1 VIDFAIWA
9 GVLVLALFALVRG
22 ADAFMMA
29 AEALGLAW
37 GLSPFL
43 IGVTIV
49 AMGTS
54 LPELMS
60 GIAAVRSGASEIAAG
75 TAIGSNVTNIL
86 LVLSAAALIGR
97 GLRIDYELV
106 RVDLPFLFGSA
117 LLMTLFA
124 SDGVVGVGEALLG
137 LAALAVYLVYAAGE
151 PERPQTTV
159 AAAAA
164 EFKGPE
170 SSIAVRVWMSLVFGA
185 ALVQV
190 GASFTV
196 SAVIELSEIVG
207 FGNEILAASA
217 IALATSLPE
226 LSVTIHS
233 AWAGKPELAVGNV
246 IGSNIFN
253 ALGVIGGSALF
264 GPILVPDVMLTFGLP
279 SMLAATV
286 LCFFVLQEREMT
298 QWDGWLL
305 LILYIAY
312 TTHLYGAL

>member
-22 ADAFMMA
+22 ADLFMVA
-29 AEALGLAW
+29 AEALGLAY

-60 GIAAVRSGASEIAAG
+60 GIAAVWSGASEIAAG

-86 LVLSAAALIGR
+86 LVLSSAALIGG
-97 GLRIDYELV
+97 GLRVDYELV

-124 SDGVVGVGEALLG
+124 SDGVVGLGEALLG
-137 LAALAVYLVYAAGE
+137 LAALTVYLIYAAGE

-159 AAAAA
+159 SAAAA
-164 EFKGPE
+164 EFQGPE
-170 SSIAVRVWMSLVFGA
+170 SSVAVRVWVSLVFGA
-185 ALVQV
+185 AVVQL

-196 SAVIELSEIVG
+196 QSVIRLSEIVG
-207 FGNEILAASA
+207 FGNEILAASV

-226 LSVTIHS
+226 LSVTIRS
-233 AWAGKPELAVGNV
+233 ARAGKPELAVGNV

-253 ALGVIGGSALF
+253 ALGVIGGAALF
-264 GPILVPDVMLTFGLP
+264 GPVLVPEPLLRFGLP

-298 QWDGWLL
+298 HWDGWLL
-305 LILYIAY
+305 LILYVAY
-312 TTHLYGAL
+312 TTHLYGVI